1 MTRPIFLSFWLIALT
16 FSPVF
21 AQDTETAVAEDTN
34 YETRLELAQK
44 MHEIWPVRPK
54 IETVLDSISREIEP
68 SKRLRLKSALRE
80 ALEFE
85 ALEEASI
92 DAMAEI
98 FTEDEL
104 KAMIDFYG
112 SKEGRSVSHK
122 TEDYEKALEP
132 ILTKMMDKALL
143 NLKLGEE
150 S

>member
-1 MTRPIFLSFWLIALT
+1 MFTALT
-16 FSPVF
+16 LSPVL
-21 AQDTETAVAEDTN
+21 AQDTTSPVSEEVNEEN
-34 YETRLELAQK
+34 YEKRLELSRQ
-44 MHEIWPVRPK
+44 MHEIWPIRPK
-54 IETVLDSISREIEP
+54 VESVLDAIAQQIEP
-68 SKRLRLKSALRE
+68 TKRLRLKSALRE
-80 ALEFE
+80 ALEFK

-104 KAMIDFYG
+104 KAMIGFYG